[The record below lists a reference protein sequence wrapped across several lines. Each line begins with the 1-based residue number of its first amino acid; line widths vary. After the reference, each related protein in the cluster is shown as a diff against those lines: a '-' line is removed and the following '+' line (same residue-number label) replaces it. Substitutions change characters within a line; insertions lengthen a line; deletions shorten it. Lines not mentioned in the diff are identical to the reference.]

1 MFVSLFPMGVVSDR
15 RDHAFSLIAAL
26 LRHIGPRWLF
36 STLEKTASISPSPT
50 TPRQAEKRPATATVE
65 KPMVTDEAGIDARF
79 PALLIQLASLEVRL
93 ILDDLGGEKDAKA
106 IEADPASDRSVAMLP
121 MFYQIIE
128 SAILYLTSD
137 DLALENTDIDLIF
150 KIRQILTELFKAII
164 EFLNDA
170 FSRTDQQDI
179 FNDIVVLASVRL
191 LAIWI
196 EEDDSLN
203 NDMSSKTMTMVET
216 FREQQL

>member
-1 MFVSLFPMGVVSDR
+1 MGVVSDR

-106 IEADPASDRSVAMLP
+106 IEADLASDRSVAMLP

-203 NDMSSKTMTMVET
+203 NDMTSKTMTMVET

>member
-1 MFVSLFPMGVVSDR
+1 
-15 RDHAFSLIAAL
+15 
-26 LRHIGPRWLF
+26 
-36 STLEKTASISPSPT
+36 
-50 TPRQAEKRPATATVE
+50 
-65 KPMVTDEAGIDARF
+65 MVTDEAGIDARF

-93 ILDDLGGEKDAKA
+93 ILDDLGGEKDTKA
-106 IEADPASDRSVAMLP
+106 IEANSASDRSVAMLP

-128 SAILYLTSD
+128 SAIRYLTSD
-137 DLALENTDIDLIF
+137 DLAVENTDIDLIF

-164 EFLNDA
+164 EYLNDTL
-170 FSRTDQQDI
+170 SRTEQQDI
-179 FNDIVVLASVRL
+179 FNDIIVLASVRL

-203 NDMSSKTMTMVET
+203 NEMSSKTMTMVET